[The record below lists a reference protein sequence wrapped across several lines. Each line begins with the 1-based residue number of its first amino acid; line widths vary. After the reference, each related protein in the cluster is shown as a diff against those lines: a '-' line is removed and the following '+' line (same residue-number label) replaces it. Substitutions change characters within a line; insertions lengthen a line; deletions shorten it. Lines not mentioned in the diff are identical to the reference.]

1 VLVGIRWRCFLNIN
15 SIRFLSVKRRDRQRQ
30 EKMCEIWKS
39 IETTSAQVEEIRK
52 MVIEWSNKT
61 EIAQKFNVS
70 RQTIYNVLEWYLSVY
85 SRTEKGSGMVKII
98 RCLSLWQLSAAINN
112 KSHW

>member
-1 VLVGIRWRCFLNIN
+1 MKFGKASKL
-15 SIRFLSVKRRDRQRQ
+15 
-30 EKMCEIWKS
+30 
-39 IETTSAQVEEIRK
+39 TSAQVEGIRK
-52 MVIEWSNKT
+52 MVIEGYNKT
-61 EIAQKFNVS
+61 EIVQKFNVS